1 MAASSFARAALV
13 LALAISATACVP
25 VLVGSAVVGTTA
37 VATDRRT
44 AGMQLEDQSIELK
57 IRNLLASEY
66 GDDVRVTPSSY
77 NGKVLLLGSAPD
89 EATRERIGRIAGQVE
104 HVGGVVN
111 QIEVGPP
118 RPLSEAA
125 NDSLISGQVR
135 AALIGTADLS
145 SNAFVIT
152 TNRNTVYLQGRVTAA
167 EGETAARVASGLR
180 GVNRVVTLYEP
191 ITEEEASRFA
201 SAPPPA
207 DAPGTGGQVVV
218 STPSDEAAASSGGA
232 TTLPADSGAL
242 AIPVP
247 TVQ

>member
-1 MAASSFARAALV
+1 MAATFFARAAV
-13 LALAISATACVP
+13 ILAMAASATACVP

-44 AGMQLEDQSIELK
+44 AGMQLEDQSIELR

-77 NGKVLLLGSAPD
+77 NGKVLLLGNAPD
-89 EATRERIGRIAGQVE
+89 EATRERVGRIAGQVE
-104 HVGGVVN
+104 NVSGVVN

-152 TNRNTVYLQGRVTAA
+152 THRNTVYLQGRVTAA
-167 EGETAARVASGLR
+167 EGATAARVASGLR

-191 ITEEEASRFA
+191 ISEEEASRFV
-201 SAPPPA
+201 SEPPPA
-207 DAPGTGGQVVV
+207 DAPGTGGQFVM
-218 STPSDEAAASSGGA
+218 STPSGEAAPPNSGA
-232 TTLPADSGAL
+232 LPPDSGAL

-247 TVQ
+247 KVQ

>member
-1 MAASSFARAALV
+1 MAASFFARTTLV
-13 LALAISATACVP
+13 LALAVSATACVP

-57 IRNLLASEY
+57 IRNLLSSEY
-66 GDDVRVTPSSY
+66 GDKVRVTPSSY

-89 EATRERIGRIAGQVE
+89 EATRERVGRIAGQVE
-104 HVGGVVN
+104 HVSGVVN
-111 QIEVGPP
+111 QIEVGEP
-118 RPLSEAA
+118 RPLSDAA
-125 NDSLISGQVR
+125 NDSLITGQVR

-152 TNRNTVYLQGRVTAA
+152 THRNTVYLQGRVTAA

-191 ITEEEASRFA
+191 ITEEEASRFV
-201 SAPPPA
+201 SQPPPA
-207 DAPGTGGQVVV
+207 DVPGTGGQVVV
-218 STPSDEAAASSGGA
+218 STPSGEAAAPPAGGA
-232 TTLPADSGAL
+232 AVPADSGAL
-242 AIPVP
+242 AIPIPV
-247 TVQ
+247 VQ